1 MITDDGRLVWIVDGY
16 ATSQSHPY
24 SAILPVAG
32 LRGGAPR
39 AQPTAVASTAAPAP
53 TSQQVPGIAPA
64 LAKRLQKLQK
74 RAQQLVQEIQEIQK
88 EAAKK
93 K

>member
-32 LRGGAPR
+32 LRGAPR
-39 AQPTAVASTAAPAP
+39 EPSRRQLASTAAPAP

-93 K
+93 